1 MNSKAIF
8 GAVVVATGIAFSGA
22 ATAGAP
28 AEQAIKACRVAIEDS
43 ASDDVIS
50 RLSKIK
56 TRGNNYEVW
65 MNVSN
70 DNGEQQ
76 RTYCYTRRGE
86 VDQFVLEDGKWIG
99 RNPRR
104 PESVDLG

>member
-8 GAVVVATGIAFSGA
+8 GTVVVAASMGFSSGA
-22 ATAGAP
+22 MANK
-28 AEQAIKACRVAIEDS
+28 AEQAIQACRIAVEES
-43 ASDDVIS
+43 ASSDVIA

-65 MNVSN
+65 MNVSS
-70 DNGEQQ
+70 DAGDQQ
-76 RTYCYTRRGE
+76 RTYCYLRRGE

-104 PESVDLG
+104 PEAVDLG

>member
-1 MNSKAIF
+1 MKYKGIF
-8 GAVVVATGIAFSGA
+8 GAAILATGIAFSGVA
-22 ATAGAP
+22 AAGAP
-28 AEQAIKACRVAIEDS
+28 AENAIKACRVAIEES
-43 ASDDVIS
+43 SSNDVIA

-65 MNVSN
+65 MNVSS
-70 DNGEQQ
+70 DSGEQM

-86 VDQFVLEDGKWIG
+86 VDQFVLEDGKWVG

>member
-1 MNSKAIF
+1 MKSKIIF
-8 GAVVVATGIAFSGA
+8 GAALVA
-22 ATAGAP
+22 ATMGFSNGAMANK
-28 AEQAIKACRVAIEDS
+28 AEQAIKACRVAVEDS
-43 ASDDVIS
+43 ASSDVIS

-65 MNVSN
+65 MNVSS
-70 DNGEQQ
+70 DSGDQQ
-76 RTYCYTRRGE
+76 RTYCYLRRGE